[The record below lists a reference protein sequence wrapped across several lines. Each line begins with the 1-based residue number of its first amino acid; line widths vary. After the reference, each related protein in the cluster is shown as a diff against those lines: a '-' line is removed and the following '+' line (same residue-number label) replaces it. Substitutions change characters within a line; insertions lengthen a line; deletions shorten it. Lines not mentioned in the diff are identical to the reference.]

1 MQNIQDLKEKIFFES
16 KNIIDILEKIN
27 NVDELLSKQDLVD
40 ELANRISFLRLLEKN
55 IEYFIPDNQSQVSEN
70 EKSISFVN
78 NDFESQESNHEVT
91 EEEAIFNNE
100 FNEIDEND
108 NKSSYEENGVGFVDG
123 ENSTPNL
130 HVGAAEEEAIFN
142 NQLNEIVENEYHE
155 NVVTFVEENSDTV
168 EAVHDKKSNEEV
180 TEEEVVFNNQLNEID
195 EDQPSDY
202 QGSILNFVDEER
214 ILANAEPETDE
225 DIQEEIFSHHI
236 TQEEVI
242 FNNQLNEIDEFENEI
257 SDDRGN
263 ESNNFDEEEKVQYN
277 FESEIKTEGYKQEIS
292 AETPSAF
299 ETEILDDDE
308 MLIEENEEQ
317 FVSSNISIEQGEMVN
332 ETSNV
337 ENILSEIKNDA
348 QVEEKQEQ
356 KIAEEE
362 SDRRKIV
369 DFDRPSHDNEK
380 EHLASDESFENL
392 EAYNQEKKIRL
403 SNIKGLKAVQ
413 SLFDDDHLQ
422 IETPQEKPVPVVK
435 EETGSILKTNI
446 PTNLMEAEKTK
457 PEFKLDLNDRI
468 AFTKT
473 LFGGSQSE
481 LNDAIGVLNRFRT
494 LEEAKEYL
502 SDLYYDRKWSK
513 VDEYA
518 QRLWI
523 LVENKFL

>member
-55 IEYFIPDNQSQVSEN
+55 IEYFITDNSVQNSEN
-70 EKSISFVN
+70 QQNISFVN
-78 NDFESQESNHEVT
+78 QNFESQESNNDVT

-108 NKSSYEENGVGFVDG
+108 HESSYNENAVSPVETGNIQAQ
-123 ENSTPNL
+123 E
-130 HVGAAEEEAIFN
+130 AEEEAIFN
-142 NQLNEIVENEYHE
+142 NQLNEIAENEYHE
-155 NVVTFVEENSDTV
+155 NIVNLVEENT
-168 EAVHDKKSNEEV
+168 EPNNEENCIDPDL
-180 TEEEVVFNNQLNEID
+180 TKEEIIFNHQLNEID
-195 EDQPSDY
+195 EEQPSDY
-202 QGSILNFVDEER
+202 QGNILSFIDEER
-214 ILANAEPETDE
+214 ILADAEPETDE
-225 DIQEEIFSHHI
+225 DINEEIFSQTI
-236 TQEEVI
+236 TEEEVI

-257 SDDRGN
+257 SDNRGN
-263 ESNNFDEEEKVQYN
+263 ELNNFDEEEKIQDS
-277 FESEIKTEGYKQEIS
+277 FESKKEEKVEIIPNIFGREDLE
-292 AETPSAF
+292 
-299 ETEILDDDE
+299 DDE
-308 MLIEENEEQ
+308 MLIEESEEQ
-317 FVSSNISIEQGEMVN
+317 FITSNATIGQGEMVN

-348 QVEEKQEQ
+348 QNEEKYEQ
-356 KIAEEE
+356 DVIAEEI
-362 SDRRKIV
+362 DRRKITNI
-369 DFDRPSHDNEK
+369 DKPLPEFEK
-380 EHLASDESFENL
+380 EKLASDESFENL

-403 SNIKGLKAVQ
+403 ANIKGLKAVQ

-422 IETPQEKPVPVVK
+422 VENPLEKPIPVVK
-435 EETGSILKTNI
+435 EDTGSILKTNI
-446 PTNLMEAEKTK
+446 PTNLMEAQKAK

-473 LFGGSQSE
+473 LFGGSQSD
-481 LNDAIGVLNRFRT
+481 LNDVVGVLNSFRT